1 MSWLI
6 CRQSLKLYQDESKKS
21 KMLCFLLVLIH
32 AYIPITKSDA
42 SFLKPTGHSW
52 PGEFRGG
59 GCEQGFTY
67 DSAATLSLLPPLQL
81 CFQEKQLPWVWTADW
96 VTSPLRR
103 HHSQT
108 LFCFYFY
115 WLVCY
120 LLINSESFRSNLI
133 HVMNSNLGS
142 KQAWSNKMSSTVTKI
157 KLDSRNQSNH
167 SSLFPGLQ
175 IPLPAHFPI
184 TEK

>member
-1 MSWLI
+1 MSRRGQKGRDKRGRREKRREGEKRKERKEKRKMQGMSWLI
-6 CRQSLKLYQDESKKS
+6 CRRSLKLYQDESKKS
-21 KMLCFLLVLIH
+21 KLLWFLLVLIH

-52 PGEFRGG
+52 PGEFQGG

-81 CFQEKQLPWVWTADW
+81 CFQEKPLPWVWTAYW

-103 HHSQT
+103 HHSQM

-115 WLVCY
+115 WLVCN
-120 LLINSESFRSNLI
+120 LL
-133 HVMNSNLGS
+133 
-142 KQAWSNKMSSTVTKI
+142 T
-157 KLDSRNQSNH
+157 D
-167 SSLFPGLQ
+167 
-175 IPLPAHFPI
+175 
-184 TEK
+184 